1 MSLSDVINATNLFR
15 FAVGAVALGVTWLVY
30 RVIVTPLMS
39 PHRQIPGPKRDSWW
53 AGNIHRIVAEEPS
66 VAHRE
71 WSSKYGGVVRYHL
84 FFGKESLLVTDSVA
98 LNHILNARAYDYP
111 KPSQVRGELAR
122 ILGRGV
128 LFAEGEDHKR
138 QRKVMNPAFA
148 PSHLK
153 EMLPTFFE
161 YSYKLR
167 DKWMEMVQSTI
178 QDDRAHKN
186 DGAAQQYLSS
196 KPDNEN
202 VIEVS
207 HWLSRAT
214 LDVIGDAG
222 FGYHFGAVSGE
233 RNELAQAF
241 QVMISPNGG
250 VRRLSPG
257 ILLVGMFFQTLM
269 GLVPFN
275 IAKFLPSERIRAV
288 AKGFDV
294 MDQESR
300 KIVAEKRR
308 MIKDEGIDS
317 VKTSRDLMSL
327 LLKSNMGTTKS
338 TLSDDELQGQMTTM
352 LLAGHET
359 SSTALTWL
367 LWTLAQRRDV
377 QDKLRAEVRQARMA
391 AQADGEEELSLDRL
405 NGLEYLDAVVRE
417 ILRVEPPVSM
427 TLREAAAD
435 DVVPLSKPIKSADGS
450 TELSNFQ
457 VKKGARIMVSIVAVN
472 KDPSLWGDDADEFKP
487 ERWLGDKEP
496 QGAVGVYSRMLTFLA
511 GARACIGYRMA
522 VLEIKAI
529 LSVLIDSFEFAERE
543 PGLQVERKSAI
554 VTRPAIVGEENLGL
568 RMPLKVSI
576 AKREVED

>member
-1 MSLSDVINATNLFR
+1 MSLGLVLHAIAAIS
-15 FAVGAVALGVTWLVY
+15 ALAAAWLVY
-30 RVIVTPLMS
+30 KVYIRQLWS
-39 PHRQIPGPKRDSWW
+39 PYRDLPGPESDSWW
-53 AGNIHRIVAEEPS
+53 AGNIHRILEEEPS

-71 WSSKYGGVVRYHL
+71 WMQKYGGVVKYKLL
-84 FFGKESLLVTDSVA
+84 FGNESLLVTDGVA

-148 PSHLK
+148 PSHLRD
-153 EMLPTFFE
+153 MLPTFFE
-161 YSYKLR
+161 YSHKLR
-167 DKWMEMVQSTI
+167 DKWLEVVNSPV
-178 QDDRAHKN
+178 QDDRAHK
-186 DGAAQQYLSS
+186 DDTAARAYLEK
-196 KPDNEN
+196 KPEGEN

-222 FGYHFGAVSGE
+222 FGFHFGAVNGD
-233 RNELAQAF
+233 RNQLADAF
-241 QVMISPNGG
+241 QAMISPSSG
-250 VRRLSPG
+250 VRKITPG
-257 ILLVGMFFQTLM
+257 KILLGLVLQGLM
-269 GLVPFN
+269 AVVPFN
-275 IAKFLPSERIRAV
+275 IARMLPSERIRAV

-300 KIVAEKRR
+300 KIVDEKKQSV
-308 MIKDEGIDS
+308 KDEGIDS

-327 LLKSNMGTTKS
+327 LLKSNLGSAKA
-338 TLSDDELQGQMTTM
+338 TLSDAELQGQMTTM

-367 LWTLAQRRDV
+367 LWTLARHRGV
-377 QDKLRAEVRQARMA
+377 QDRLRAEVRAARA
-391 AQADGEEELSLDRL
+391 AAEAEGQDDLSLDSL
-405 NGLEYLDAVVRE
+405 NGLEYMDAVVRE

-435 DVVPLSKPIKSADGS
+435 DVVPLSKPIKTKDGKR
-450 TELSNFQ
+450 ELVNFY
-457 VKKGARIMVSIVAVN
+457 VKKGARVMVSIVAVN
-472 KDPSLWGDDADEFKP
+472 KDPALWGKDAEEFNP
-487 ERWLGDKEP
+487 DRWLGGKEP

-529 LSVLIDSFEFAERE
+529 LSVLIDEFEFAERE
-543 PGLQVERKSAI
+543 PGLQVERKSTI

-576 AKREVED
+576 ARRETA

>member
-1 MSLSDVINATNLFR
+1 MALAAPATSLRSGDCSWLSLPSRPSGLSTRRTSGVYGRRTSTCQDRGAT
-15 FAVGAVALGVTWLVY
+15 
-30 RVIVTPLMS
+30 
-39 PHRQIPGPKRDSWW
+39 
-53 AGNIHRIVAEEPS
+53 AGNIRRILKEEPS

-71 WSSKYGGVVRYHL
+71 WMHQYGGVVKYTLL
-84 FFGKESLLVTDSVA
+84 FGQESLLVTDSVA

-148 PSHLK
+148 PSHLRD
-153 EMLPTFFE
+153 MLPTFFE

-167 DKWMEMVQSTI
+167 DKWLELVNLPV
-178 QDDRAHKN
+178 QDDRAHK
-186 DGAAQQYLSS
+186 DDAAAQTYLDQ
-196 KPDNEN
+196 KPEGEN

-233 RNELAQAF
+233 RNSLADAF
-241 QVMISPNGG
+241 QAMISPSLG
-250 VRRLSPG
+250 VRTITPVK
-257 ILLVGMFFQTLM
+257 ILVGFVLQGLM
-269 GLVPFN
+269 AVVPFD
-275 IAKFLPSERIRAV
+275 IAKMLPSERIRSV
-288 AKGFDV
+288 ARGFDI
-294 MDQESR
+294 MDTESR
-300 KIVAEKRR
+300 KIVDEKKRAV
-308 MIKDEGIDS
+308 KDEGLDS
-317 VKTSRDLMSL
+317 VKTGRDLMSL
-327 LLKSNMGTTKS
+327 LLKSNLGSAKA
-338 TLSDDELQGQMTTM
+338 TLTDAELQGQMTTM

-367 LWTLAQRRDV
+367 LWTLARHRDV
-377 QDKLRAEVRQARMA
+377 QDRLRAEVRA
-391 AQADGEEELSLDRL
+391 AKAAAEADGENDLSLEQL
-405 NGLEYLDAVVRE
+405 NGLEYMDAVVRE

-435 DVVPLSKPIKSADGS
+435 DVVPLSKAVKAADGK
-450 TELSNFQ
+450 TEFSSFQ
-457 VKKGARIMVSIVAVN
+457 VRKGARIMVSIVAVN
-472 KDPSLWGDDADEFKP
+472 KDPAVWGEDADEFNP
-487 ERWLGDKEP
+487 ERWLGSKEP
-496 QGAVGVYSRMLTFLA
+496 QGVVGVYSRMLTFLA

-529 LSVLIDSFEFAERE
+529 LSVLIDDFEFAERE
-543 PGLQVERKSAI
+543 PGLQVERKSTI

-568 RMPLKVSI
+568 RMPLRVSI
-576 AKREVED
+576 ARARTDAV